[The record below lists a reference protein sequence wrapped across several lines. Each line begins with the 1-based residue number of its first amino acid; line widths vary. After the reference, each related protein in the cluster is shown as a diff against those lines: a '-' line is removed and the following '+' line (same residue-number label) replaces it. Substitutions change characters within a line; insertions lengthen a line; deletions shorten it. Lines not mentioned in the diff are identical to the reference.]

1 MPLDH
6 EQSPTGLSTGPP
18 SGRRV
23 PVKEAARI
31 LGTTVEGVRARIKR
45 GTLAKEK
52 DADGTVYVLLEGIPS
67 DQPHPDAD
75 RTTDWAGDRTGLDP
89 DQTLDD
95 LLLVETLREEV
106 ALLRTELEDWKEV
119 VSTRDRELEARTEE
133 LKRRDLVVAQ
143 MNATISELARR
154 LPELGAPSEPSEA
167 PETPG
172 EGAGGSPIPPD
183 EDHRSW
189 WRRFFGLGP

>member
-1 MPLDH
+1 MRLDH
-6 EQSPTGLSTGPP
+6 EQSPTGPPSGPP

-23 PVKEAARI
+23 PVKEAAQI
-31 LGTTVEGVRARIKR
+31 LGTTVEGIRARIKR

-52 DADGTVYVLLEGIPS
+52 DSDGNVYVLLEGIPS
-67 DQPHPDAD
+67 DQTHPDAD
-75 RTTDWAGDRTGLDP
+75 RTTDWTGDQTGPDP

-106 ALLRTELEDWKEV
+106 ALLRTELEDWKGV

-154 LPELGAPSEPSEA
+154 LPELEPARETSESSVSASEA
-167 PETPG
+167 PGSSSTPSD
-172 EGAGGSPIPPD
+172 EGQPQ
-183 EDHRSW
+183 RSF
-189 WRRFFGLGP
+189 WRRFFGL